1 VTAAVDVA
9 AALRDLYRPAASVR
23 VGILV
28 LGDAFPDRKVDV
40 DAALVA
46 AGHAPLRRKCALLP
60 RVGEERVRADD
71 AIEFV
76 TLYGHEY
83 ATALVR
89 PWPEIAGRED
99 ELERA
104 LTDAGCEV
112 LWDRPA

>member
-1 VTAAVDVA
+1 MTAPIDVA
-9 AALRDLYRPAASVR
+9 AALRERYRPAASIR

-28 LGDAFPDRKVDV
+28 LGGAFPDDQAAV

-46 AGHAPLRRKCALLP
+46 AGHAPLRRKCTLLP

-104 LTDAGCEV
+104 LTDAGCDV
-112 LWDRPA
+112 LWDRSA

>member
-1 VTAAVDVA
+1 MTAAVDVA

-28 LGDAFPDRKVDV
+28 LGDAFPDDQAAV
-40 DAALVA
+40 DAALIA
-46 AGHAPLRRKCALLP
+46 AGHAPLRRKCTLLP